1 MRPKWQIAIVAIL
14 AALTLSLGIWLSL
27 HNRRDRSQFR
37 AQLDAITENY
47 RRIIILMDGAQDLDA
62 ATRARCRAAGRELFW
77 NKQVALEQ
85 VEETLAADPGS
96 IHRLIDYVASK
107 SLRDADRLAF
117 LDTFEQLAA
126 APRALPAVQAEL
138 GDLHSI
144 QNAYREEV
152 TRIFSQFATRGAPA
166 VREKWVAYVK
176 FLRGRETR
184 EKILSQMGDLPS
196 DEMDSGMRGKAAKDK
211 PGEIS
216 GIAFEPKTVA
226 LTFDDGPHPRYTE
239 EIAALLRK
247 YGIRAAF
254 FEVGQNLGKIGP
266 DGAVTL
272 SKNAEISKRLADAGH
287 MVANHTYSHRVLAK
301 LPEADRTREIESTSQ
316 LLEKALGV
324 KPALFR
330 PPYGARNQEVLDQ
343 IGHEGL
349 ENIMWTI
356 DSEDWADPIPESI
369 AMRVLHQLD
378 ESHKGIIL
386 FHDIHK
392 QSILALP
399 IVVDELHRQGYTFL
413 AYNDGGFTKSEPPIG
428 GDRADQAPPPAPAQT
443 VAGEKINPY
452 RQSFAVI
459 IGINDYQNW
468 PKLRYAVNDA
478 NAIEQA
484 LVNRFGFAHEN
495 IRKLIDG
502 EATRSRI
509 MQALGDELS
518 DPSRVSHDDRV
529 FFFFAGHGATRTLG
543 DNRQIGF
550 IVPVDAD
557 EKNYYSTAISMTE
570 IREAA
575 DLIPAKHVY
584 FVMDSCYSGLA
595 LTRGGPSESSS
606 ATWLDEVTRR
616 TARQIL
622 TAGGADQAVADDG
635 PNGHSIFTW
644 ALLEGLDG
652 KADLDHNGIIT
663 ASELGAYVS
672 PIVASFSH
680 QTPAMG
686 NLIGSEGGEFIF
698 ELHPVALT
706 PLTQQFEGKSL
717 ALNQQL
723 ATLDREI
730 AAKQAELLKL
740 QQSIQS
746 ESDKLSQTATPVPLP
761 PNARAYDLDRMA
773 TGFYREK
780 KYPEA
785 AQALERAVALKPGD
799 AVLLNNLG
807 FIYYEMGRYADAV
820 SYLEKTLAIDPGRK
834 EAHGNIAYAYLKM
847 GRKADAKTHFQRY
860 LELYPNSPKV
870 AEIREIL
877 AGL

>member
-1 MRPKWQIAIVAIL
+1 
-14 AALTLSLGIWLSL
+14 
-27 HNRRDRSQFR
+27 
-37 AQLDAITENY
+37 
-47 RRIIILMDGAQDLDA
+47 
-62 ATRARCRAAGRELFW
+62 
-77 NKQVALEQ
+77 
-85 VEETLAADPGS
+85 
-96 IHRLIDYVASK
+96 
-107 SLRDADRLAF
+107 
-117 LDTFEQLAA
+117 
-126 APRALPAVQAEL
+126 
-138 GDLHSI
+138 
-144 QNAYREEV
+144 
-152 TRIFSQFATRGAPA
+152 
-166 VREKWVAYVK
+166 
-176 FLRGRETR
+176 
-184 EKILSQMGDLPS
+184 
-196 DEMDSGMRGKAAKDK
+196 
-211 PGEIS
+211 
-216 GIAFEPKTVA
+216 
-226 LTFDDGPHPRYTE
+226 
-239 EIAALLRK
+239 
-247 YGIRAAF
+247 
-254 FEVGQNLGKIGP
+254 
-266 DGAVTL
+266 
-272 SKNAEISKRLADAGH
+272 
-287 MVANHTYSHRVLAK
+287 
-301 LPEADRTREIESTSQ
+301 
-316 LLEKALGV
+316 
-324 KPALFR
+324 
-330 PPYGARNQEVLDQ
+330 
-343 IGHEGL
+343 
-349 ENIMWTI
+349 
-356 DSEDWADPIPESI
+356 
-369 AMRVLHQLD
+369 
-378 ESHKGIIL
+378 
-386 FHDIHK
+386 
-392 QSILALP
+392 
-399 IVVDELHRQGYTFL
+399 
-413 AYNDGGFTKSEPPIG
+413 
-428 GDRADQAPPPAPAQT
+428 
-443 VAGEKINPY
+443 
-452 RQSFAVI
+452 
-459 IGINDYQNW
+459 
-468 PKLRYAVNDA
+468 
-478 NAIEQA
+478 
-484 LVNRFGFAHEN
+484 
-495 IRKLIDG
+495 
-502 EATRSRI
+502 
-509 MQALGDELS
+509 
-518 DPSRVSHDDRV
+518 
-529 FFFFAGHGATRTLG
+529 
-543 DNRQIGF
+543 
-550 IVPVDAD
+550 
-557 EKNYYSTAISMTE
+557 
-570 IREAA
+570 
-575 DLIPAKHVY
+575 
-584 FVMDSCYSGLA
+584 
-595 LTRGGPSESSS
+595 
-606 ATWLDEVTRR
+606 VTRR